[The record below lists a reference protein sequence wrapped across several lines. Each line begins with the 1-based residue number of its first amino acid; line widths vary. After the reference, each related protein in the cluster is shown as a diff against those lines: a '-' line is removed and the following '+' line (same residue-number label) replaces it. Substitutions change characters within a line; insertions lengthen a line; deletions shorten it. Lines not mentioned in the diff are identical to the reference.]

1 MRKFTIFSRKLRAFL
16 AIFSLAFFSMA
27 LSGCFKSY
35 TPTATNNQNFP
46 EEAKKTALKILEEEA
61 ENGKLS
67 FLELC
72 EVESREKFKVKKARQ
87 LEITSADENNGIKDR
102 WTIRGNYAFRC
113 KNKTEWSDA
122 DFAIY
127 LLEKQGDEWKKV
139 EKVCPICGDLLR
151 D

>member
-1 MRKFTIFSRKLRAFL
+1 MVFSFAFL
-16 AIFSLAFFSMA
+16 TIA

-35 TPTATNNQNFP
+35 TPTATNNQDFP

-61 ENGKLS
+61 GSGKLS
-67 FLELC
+67 FLEFC
-72 EVESREKFKVKKARQ
+72 EVESREKFKVKKAKQ

-102 WTIRGNYAFRC
+102 WTIRGSYAFKC

-122 DFAIY
+122 DLAIY
-127 LLEKQGDEWKKV
+127 LLEKQGNEWKKI
-139 EKVCPICGDLLR
+139 ETICRICGDLLK